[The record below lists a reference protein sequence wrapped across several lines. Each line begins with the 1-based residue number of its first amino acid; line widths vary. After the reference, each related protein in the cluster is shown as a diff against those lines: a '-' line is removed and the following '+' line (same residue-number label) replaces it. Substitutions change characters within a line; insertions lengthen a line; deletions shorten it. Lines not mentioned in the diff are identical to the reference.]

1 MCIDDLSGC
10 NLVALASLV
19 SISISE
25 GLSSSEIPLV
35 DSGQSIKHKIPLR
48 TKNGFPLPMFNEYL
62 RL

>member
-25 GLSSSEIPLV
+25 GLSSSEIATLGAFFTTLGDNLALLSINS
-35 DSGQSIKHKIPLR
+35 DSS
-48 TKNGFPLPMFNEYL
+48 TC
-62 RL
+62 